1 MSKLKIE
8 TLVGLFVIAGVLAVT
23 YLAVQ
28 IGGARFFG
36 NETYTIEARFT
47 NVGGLKVGS
56 DVRVAGVSVGRV
68 RSVRLDPETYAA
80 YVAIDVPRQI
90 ELDDDT
96 IASIRTTGLIG
107 DKFVALL
114 PGGSGIPIEPGEI
127 LYDTESAVDLESLIS
142 RFAFGS
148 VED

>member
-8 TLVGLFVIAGVLAVT
+8 TLVGLFVLAGVLAVS

-36 NETYTIEARFT
+36 NETYTVEARFNNT
-47 NVGGLKVGS
+47 GGLKAGA
-56 DVRVAGVSVGRV
+56 DVRIAGVSVGRV
-68 RSVRLDPETYAA
+68 RSVRLDPESYAA
-80 YVAIDVPRQI
+80 YVAIDIHRDI
-90 ELDDDT
+90 ALDDDT
-96 IASIRTTGLIG
+96 IVSIRTTGLIG
-107 DKFVALL
+107 DKIVALM
-114 PGGSGIPIEPGEI
+114 PGGSGIPVEPGDV

>member
-8 TLVGLFVIAGVLAVT
+8 TLVGLFVIAGVLAVA

-36 NETYTIEARFT
+36 NETYTVEARFT
-47 NVGGLKVGS
+47 NVGGLKTGA

-68 RSVRLDPETYAA
+68 RAVRLDPESYAA
-80 YVAIDVPRQI
+80 YVAIDIRRGI

-96 IASIRTTGLIG
+96 IVSIRTTGLIG

-114 PGGSGIPIEPGEI
+114 PGGSGIPVEPGEI